1 MFFTEFNPMTAEEV
15 ARKLD
20 AKGAPTGGGCGAL
33 AGKRFSACLE
43 GEHAPRQLDYV
54 FEDEKTLLCT
64 ENGES
69 FKAAYGAIS
78 LGRLTLFT
86 HLVPGKARAWHLIL
100 DRESGALTAF
110 ETWFGTKA
118 PIGIDLTGKN
128 PPTGWREIPREVQR
142 QYYFGWAD
150 IGLGEKPEELHT
162 TTSRIEGRGLHWK
175 FSTGYEMLTFFPSVA
190 FSAFVELG
198 DRQGGITVANPSD
211 YMKIDDENYIYSR
224 CEVEYSGKLWIEVMN
239 FFDCAAIGLEFGFG
253 EDDELVY
260 DLHTAELKITGDA
273 AHMENIGVNGDK
285 EPPMALKRFKGAKG
299 ARLAYRPR
307 DIDPPMT
314 HEEALRHAAEEQHIF
329 DMNAQSIMG
338 SKHNL
343 AISGALA
350 GKQFMIRPDCE
361 KHVAAPWTGEG
372 GLVYEYDV
380 LDEKR
385 LRWRVGGGQWQEE
398 QYICF
403 EPAKGLYLFSHMLTG
418 DPDYANVTHAA
429 DFTNGLTTT
438 VRAQIGNWHSEWEVG
453 SQVRFGTLE
462 YGDLRPP
469 FARRHHFTTELV
481 GRSYAWNYSE
491 MMNSIH
497 IYTAPESYCW
507 VILQP
512 DNSGGAMWSSPCWYV
527 KLRDD
532 AYLFQWVEEKCNGS
546 QGLVVINPKI
556 LHDGGFFFGVS
567 HSGLK
572 LSITGAY
579 GRELGHY
586 DILKYFG
593 RK

>member
-1 MFFTEFNPMTAEEV
+1 MFFTEYNQMSAEEV
-15 ARKLD
+15 SRKLD
-20 AKGAPTGGGCGAL
+20 ARPAPTGGGCGAL
-33 AGKRFSACLE
+33 AGKRFQAHLD
-43 GEHAPRQLDYV
+43 GQHAPRQLDYV
-54 FEDEKTLLCT
+54 FEDEKTLRCT

-69 FKAAYGAIS
+69 FTAPYAAIS

-86 HLVPGKARAWHLIL
+86 HLVPGTDRGWHVIV

-118 PIGIDLTGKN
+118 PMGIDLTGKN

-150 IGLGEKPEELHT
+150 FGENAEPEDRHT
-162 TTSRIEGRGLHWK
+162 TTSRIEGRGMYWK
-175 FSTGYEMLTFFPSVA
+175 FSDGREMLTFFQSIA
-190 FSAFVELG
+190 FCAFVELG
-198 DRQGGITVANPSD
+198 DEQGGITMANPAD
-211 YMKIDDENYIYSR
+211 YMNIDDANYVFTRS
-224 CEVEYSGKLWIEVMN
+224 EVEFGGMFHVELMN
-239 FFDCAAIGLEFGFG
+239 FFEGAAIGLSFGF
-253 EDDELVY
+253 DENDGLVY
-260 DLHTAELKITGDA
+260 ALHTAEIEVTGDA
-273 AHMENIGVNGDK
+273 AHLENIGYNGEK

-314 HEEALRHAAEEQHIF
+314 REEALRCAAEKQTIF
-329 DMNAQSIMG
+329 DLNAYSIMG

-343 AISGALA
+343 AISDALV
-350 GKQFMIRPDCE
+350 GRRFKVRPDCE
-361 KHVAAPWTGEG
+361 KHVAAPWTGDG
-372 GLVYEYDV
+372 SLVYEYEM
-380 LDEKR
+380 LEERR
-385 LRWRVGGGQWQEE
+385 LRWRVNDGEWQEE

-418 DPDYANVTHAA
+418 DPDHANVTQAV
-429 DFTNGLTTT
+429 DFTNGLATT

-462 YGDLRPP
+462 YGDIKPP

-532 AYLFQWVEEKCNGS
+532 AFLFQWVEENCNGS
-546 QGLVVINPKI
+546 QGLVVINPRI

-579 GRELGHY
+579 GRELGRY

>member
-1 MFFTEFNPMTAEEV
+1 MFFSEFNPMSKAEIAE
-15 ARKLD
+15 KLE
-20 AKGAPTGGGCGAL
+20 KGRAPAGGGCRAL
-33 AGKRFSACLE
+33 AGKSFQTHLE
-43 GEHAPRQLDYV
+43 GQHAPQQLDYV
-54 FEDEKTLLCT
+54 FEDDKTLRCT

-69 FKAAYGAIS
+69 FTAPYAAAS

-86 HLVPGKARAWHLIL
+86 HLVPGTDRGWHLIV
-100 DRESGALTAF
+100 DRETGALTAF

-118 PIGIDLTGKN
+118 PLGIDLTGKN

-150 IGLGEKPEELHT
+150 FGGSAEPEEKHT
-162 TTSRIEGRGLHWK
+162 TTSRIEGRGLYWK
-175 FSTGYEMLTFFPSVA
+175 FSDGREMLTFFQSIA
-190 FSAFVELG
+190 FCAFVELG
-198 DRQGGITVANPSD
+198 DERGGITMANPAD
-211 YMKIDDENYIYSR
+211 YMNIDDANYVFTRS
-224 CEVEYSGKLWIEVMN
+224 EVEYSGMFHIELMN
-239 FFDCAAIGLEFGFG
+239 FFDCAAIGLSFGFG
-253 EDDELVY
+253 EDDKLVY
-260 DLHTAELKITGDA
+260 ALHSAELEITGDA
-273 AHMENIGVNGDK
+273 AHMENIGFNGDK
-285 EPPMALKRFKGAKG
+285 EPPMALARFKGAKG
-299 ARLAYRPR
+299 ARLAYRPQ

-314 HEEALRHAAEEQHIF
+314 REEALRCAAEKQVIF
-329 DMNAQSIMG
+329 DLNAYSIMG

-343 AISGALA
+343 EISSALV
-350 GKQFMIRPDCE
+350 GKRFKIRPDCE
-361 KHVAAPWTGEG
+361 KHVAAPWTGTG
-372 GLVYEYDV
+372 SLVYEYDV
-380 LDEKR
+380 IEERR
-385 LRWRVGGGQWQEE
+385 LRWRVNDGQWQEE

-462 YGDLRPP
+462 YDHIKPP
-469 FARRHHFTTELV
+469 FARRHHFNTELV
-481 GRSYAWNYSE
+481 GRCYAWNYSE

-507 VILQP
+507 TILQP

-532 AYLFQWVEEKCNGS
+532 AFLFQWVEEKCNGS

-567 HSGLK
+567 HTGLK

-579 GRELGHY
+579 GRELGRY
-586 DILKYFG
+586 DVLKYYG

>member
-1 MFFTEFNPMTAEEV
+1 MFYTEYAPLSEAEIAEKIE
-15 ARKLD
+15 RQR
-20 AKGAPTGGGCGAL
+20 APSGGGCAAL
-33 AGKRFSACLE
+33 AGKSFQVRLE
-43 GEHAPRQLDYV
+43 GQFAPQQLDYAV
-54 FEDEKTLLCT
+54 EDEKTLRFT

-69 FKAAYGAIS
+69 YTAPYSAVSMGK
-78 LGRLTLFT
+78 LTLFS
-86 HLVPGKARAWHLIL
+86 HLVPGTTRGWHLIL
-100 DRESGALTAF
+100 DRETCALTAF
-110 ETWFGTKA
+110 ETWFGVKVPT
-118 PIGIDLTGKN
+118 GIDFTGKK
-128 PPTGWREIPREVQR
+128 PPAGWREIPREVQR

-150 IGLGEKPEELHT
+150 FGGGEKPEELHAT
-162 TTSRIEGRGLHWK
+162 TNHIEGRGMHWK
-175 FSTGYEMLTFFPSVA
+175 FSTGYEQLTFFPSLV

-198 DRQGGITVANPSD
+198 DERGGITMANPSD
-211 YMKIDDENYIYSR
+211 YVKLDDARYLYTRS
-224 CEVEYSGKLWIEVMN
+224 EVEYSGKFWIEVMD
-239 FFDCAAIGLEFGFG
+239 FFESRAIGLEFGVG
-253 EDDELVY
+253 DGDEFVY
-260 DLHTAELKITGDA
+260 DLHTAQFEITGDA
-273 AHMENIGVNGDK
+273 AHMESIGVNGDK
-285 EPPMALKRFKGAKG
+285 EPPMALSRVKGFKGG
-299 ARLAYRPR
+299 RSAYRPR
-307 DIDPPMT
+307 DIDPPMSR
-314 HEEALRHAAEEQHIF
+314 EEALRHAAEAQRIF
-329 DMNAQSIMG
+329 DFNAQSIMG

-343 AISGALA
+343 PVCGFLA
-350 GKQFMIRPDCE
+350 GKQFKVRPDCE
-361 KHVAAPWTGEG
+361 KHVSAPWTGDG
-372 GLVYEYDV
+372 SLVYDYDV
-380 LDEKR
+380 IDERR
-385 LRWRVGGGQWQEE
+385 LRWRVNDGAWQEE
-398 QYICF
+398 QYVCF
-403 EPAKGLYLFSHMLTG
+403 EPAKGLYFFSHLLTG
-418 DPDYANVTHAA
+418 DPDFASVAHAV
-429 DFTNGLTTT
+429 DFTDGLATT
-438 VRAQIGNWHSEWEVG
+438 VRAKIGNWRSEWEVG

-462 YGDLRPP
+462 YGGLKPP

-497 IYTAPESYCW
+497 VYSAPESYAW

-579 GRELGHY
+579 GRELGRY